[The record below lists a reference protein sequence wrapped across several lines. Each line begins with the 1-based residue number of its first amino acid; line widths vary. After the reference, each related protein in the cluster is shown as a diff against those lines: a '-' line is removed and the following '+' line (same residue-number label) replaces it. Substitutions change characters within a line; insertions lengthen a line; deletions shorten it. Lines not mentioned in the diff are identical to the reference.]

1 MTYEKYVE
9 EAIKQTGLT
18 PEQLGRE
25 LQIDETE
32 IERFIEE

>member
-25 LQIDETE
+25 LQIDEKALKM
-32 IERFIEE
+32 FIEE